1 MISSKSAPSLS
12 AIVVVGEMRERAQLV
27 IDRLATQTVAS
38 AMEIVIADTASESC
52 PRLIDP
58 TNGIPVRYLKC
69 ASSLSWGEARAVA
82 AQAASAPLAAFIE
95 DHSIPTPTW
104 AEGILRA
111 SDGDWVAAGYAFLNA
126 NPGKRWSWRSYFSW
140 AGFIADYGEWAYPVP
155 AGICRYPA
163 CNNVVYR
170 TKTLLDQGDQLAGL
184 LESDALLHLHL
195 ARQGKQMTIL
205 RDAVVAHQNPESFR
219 MQLNGN
225 FAHCRV
231 IGATRAANGKWGWPR
246 RIAYGVA
253 VPVLVPFMKF
263 GWLLRTQVRRRTLW
277 GTTIVSLPVAW
288 AIFAW
293 SSFGEGLGYIFGAG
307 HSLQRFKN
315 IEVSQRRGTQM
326 TAEFH

>member
-111 SDGDWVAAGYAFLNA
+111 SDGGLGGRRICIPQRESGKALVVADLISHGQV
-126 NPGKRWSWRSYFSW
+126 SS
-140 AGFIADYGEWAYPVP
+140 
-155 AGICRYPA
+155 
-163 CNNVVYR
+163 R
-170 TKTLLDQGDQLAGL
+170 TMASAGL
-184 LESDALLHLHL
+184 SCAGWDLPLS
-195 ARQGKQMTIL
+195 G
-205 RDAVVAHQNPESFR
+205 
-219 MQLNGN
+219 MQQRGLPNS
-225 FAHCRV
+225 
-231 IGATRAANGKWGWPR
+231 R
-246 RIAYGVA
+246 RFSIKA
-253 VPVLVPFMKF
+253 
-263 GWLLRTQVRRRTLW
+263 
-277 GTTIVSLPVAW
+277 ISLPVCWKAMRCFTCTW
-288 AIFAW
+288 RVKG
-293 SSFGEGLGYIFGAG
+293 S
-307 HSLQRFKN
+307 R
-315 IEVSQRRGTQM
+315 
-326 TAEFH
+326 

>member
-1 MISSKSAPSLS
+1 MISSKAAPALS
-12 AIVVVGEMRERAQLV
+12 AIVAVGAMRERAQLV
-27 IDRLATQTVAS
+27 IDRLATQTAAS
-38 AMEIVIADTASESC
+38 AMEIVIADAASDSY

-58 TNGIPVRYLKC
+58 PSGIPVRYLKC
-69 ASSLSWGEARAVA
+69 TSGQSFGEVRATA

-104 AEGILRA
+104 AENILRA
-111 SDGDWVAAGYAFLNA
+111 SEGDWVAAGYAFLNA
-126 NPGKRWSWRSYFSW
+126 NPGTRWSWKSYLSW

-155 AGICRYPA
+155 AGACRYPA

-170 TKTLLDQGDQLAGL
+170 TQVLLDQGDQLPRL

-195 ARQGKQMTIL
+195 ASQGKPMTIL

-219 MQLNGN
+219 MQLSGN

-231 IGATRAANGKWGWPR
+231 IGAKRAANGRWGWPR

-253 VPVLVPFMKF
+253 VPVVVPFMKF
-263 GWLLRTQVRRRTLW
+263 GWLLRTQVKRRSLW

-307 HSLQRFKN
+307 NSLQRFKH
-315 IEVSQRRGTQM
+315 IEISQQRGTQM
-326 TAEFH
+326 TADF